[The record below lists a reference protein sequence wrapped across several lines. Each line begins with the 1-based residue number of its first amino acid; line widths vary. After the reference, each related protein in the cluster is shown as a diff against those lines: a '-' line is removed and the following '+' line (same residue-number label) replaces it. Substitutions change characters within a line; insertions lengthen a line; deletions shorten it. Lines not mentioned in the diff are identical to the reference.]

1 MESLATDPTV
11 VPVGPGTTGGT
22 TTGTVPVDLT
32 EGDNVLCV
40 DISDALSE
48 RDWVK
53 FTVHTRTSMPRL
65 VSESS

>member
-1 MESLATDPTV
+1 MEPAAPADTV
-11 VPVGPGTTGGT
+11 VPLGPGPTGGNT
-22 TTGTVPVDLT
+22 ASTVPIDLT

-53 FTVHTRTSMPRL
+53 FTVHTRTSMPR
-65 VSESS
+65 

>member
-1 MESLATDPTV
+1 MDPAVPADTV
-11 VPVGPGTTGGT
+11 VPLGPGPTGGST
-22 TTGTVPVDLT
+22 ASTVPIDLT

-53 FTVHTRTSMPRL
+53 FTVHTRTSMPR
-65 VSESS
+65 